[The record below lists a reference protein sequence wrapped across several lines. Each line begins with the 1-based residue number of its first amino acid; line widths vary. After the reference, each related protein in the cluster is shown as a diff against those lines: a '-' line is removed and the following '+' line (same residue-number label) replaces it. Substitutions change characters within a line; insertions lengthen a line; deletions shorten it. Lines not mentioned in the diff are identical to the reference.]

1 MKKVLLLALLLFI
14 TVDVLAQGFN
24 SASGRNHP
32 ELNWQVTET
41 EHFLIMYPDRISGIE
56 AKAASIAEETYQAL
70 SKNMGAEFKDK
81 IRIYLTDEDEI
92 NNGFASPVGK
102 GYTNIWVHTNDYSEI
117 WTAEE
122 KWLRKVIAH
131 ELAHIFHFKAT
142 WSNLGLL
149 QFVLGEPFTRSWTEG
164 VAQYQTETWD
174 SQRGDRWLR
183 KAIFDSRP
191 SFKDGQ
197 SIENSRLMYAV
208 GNSQLRYFTEKY
220 GDSTL
225 VDMLD
230 QRKSVLGIFERHD
243 FYDAF
248 EETVEGGFNSFYDD
262 WRKHMNVYY
271 NSMAA
276 NMERVDSLDADLLP
290 LPGQFYYDMAVSPDD
305 SLIAVLSLNSLAR
318 PVRRLLIVTNDSTR
332 KTTVAAEGSI
342 NFDVSWSADGKQ
354 IYYSRKVRG
363 EYSSL
368 VNDIFSY
375 DLESGNES
383 RLTDNRRAR
392 FPVSGPG
399 KSEISYIV
407 NERGVG
413 NLFTLNLESGD
424 ENQITNYDGDI
435 QLLWPLWIESRSSWL
450 LHRFDVDGSRNL
462 VLLNRE
468 TQAET
473 ILDEGDLDNRRVVL
487 SPDEK
492 RIAYTSLRDNV
503 PNVFVYDFENG
514 SSKRVT
520 NLFTGGEVHGWMAE
534 KDTLDGERIL
544 VQASETKRRDGAYW
558 ISPDREVYQPDYS
571 IPEAYTSWTQKTPPN
586 RIPSVI
592 EPDESLILNRYSY
605 SSFKNITHAM
615 SLALPYY
622 YNRDD
627 WGVFA
632 TTNWV
637 EPLGKHAISA
647 LGWVSIASP
656 AKSSFGSINYLNNQ
670 FYPWLRFS
678 AYKIPGNGSFYGD
691 EFLFEELTGGE
702 LYARWPLDLFEL
714 PYQTSSIDAQL
725 RHVLRD
731 PIGAG
736 RFDDSPRVP
745 SPETGRQTDLQIGWQ
760 IKQQRPWRDNAIH
773 PLDGRGVRLSV
784 SAAEKNFASDVSFL
798 TAEVNTYVIFPAPGL
813 HRVFAQFRAQSQWG
827 EPFPQDYIGFSRYDN
842 ISLSL
847 PNEVPQNF
855 LSNADRVRG
864 YRSFITGSQV
874 AFGSLE
880 YRIPFIPS
888 LRTTI
893 LGVLNLGSTT
903 LSLFSDAGLIRN
915 ARLEDGT
922 RDTITRWGAG
932 AEVKNHIRLFGV
944 GFSHAIGVA
953 QPTQEL
959 FTEADVDFYYRVKA
973 VVPF

>member
-1 MKKVLLLALLLFI
+1 MKRLLLLTLFFFV
-14 TVDVLAQGFN
+14 TVDLLAQGFN

-32 ELNWQVTET
+32 ELNWQVAET

-56 AKAASIAEETYQAL
+56 AEAAAIAEETYQAL
-70 SKNMGAEFKDK
+70 SKNMGVEFSDK
-81 IRIYLTDEDEI
+81 IRIYLTDQDET
-92 NNGFASPVGK
+92 NNGFASPIGK
-102 GYTNIWVHTNDYSEI
+102 GYTNIWVNTNDYSEI
-117 WTAEE
+117 WTGKE
-122 KWLRKVIAH
+122 KWLRKVISH

-142 WSNLGLL
+142 WSNMGLL
-149 QFVLGEPFTRSWTEG
+149 QFAFGEPFTRSWTEG
-164 VAQYQTETWD
+164 IGQYQTETWD

-191 SFKDGQ
+191 SFNDGQ
-197 SIENSRLMYAV
+197 SIENGRLMYAV

-225 VDMLD
+225 VDMMAK
-230 QRKSVLGIFERHD
+230 RKSVLGIFDRHD
-243 FYDAF
+243 FRDAF
-248 EETVEGGFNSFYDD
+248 NETVEGGFSAFYED

-271 NSMAA
+271 NSIAA
-276 NMERVDSLDADLLP
+276 NMERVDSLGTDLLP

-305 SLIAVLSLNSLAR
+305 SLIAVLSLGSLAR
-318 PVRRLLIVTNDSTR
+318 PVRRLFIVTNDSTR
-332 KTTVAAEGSI
+332 KTRVTAEGSI

-354 IYYSRKVRG
+354 VYYSRKARG
-363 EYSSL
+363 EYSSI

-375 DLESGNES
+375 DLETGSET
-383 RLTDNRRAR
+383 RLTTNRRAR

-399 KSEISYIV
+399 ESQISYIV
-407 NERGVG
+407 NENGTG
-413 NLFTLNLESGD
+413 NLFTLNLESGV
-424 ENQITNYDGDI
+424 EERITNYEGDV
-435 QLLWPLWIESRSSWL
+435 QLLWPLWIENKNRWL
-450 LHRFDVDGSRNL
+450 FHRFDVDGSRNL
-462 VLLNRE
+462 VLYNQENRLE
-468 TQAET
+468 
-473 ILDEGDLDNRRVVL
+473 IVLDEGNLDNRKAIL
-487 SPDEK
+487 SPNGNQ
-492 RIAYTSLRDNV
+492 IAYTSLRDDV
-503 PNVFVYDFENG
+503 PNVFVYDFDSE
-514 SSKRVT
+514 SSRRVT
-520 NLFTGGEVHGWMAE
+520 NLFTGGEAHGWMAE

-558 ISPDREVYQPDYS
+558 ISPDREVYQPNFS
-571 IPEAYTSWTQKTPPN
+571 IPEAYRSWTQKTPPN
-586 RIPSVI
+586 QIPSFI
-592 EPDESLILNRYSY
+592 EPDESLILDRYSY

-622 YNRDD
+622 AGSDD

-647 LGWVSIASP
+647 LGWVSIANP
-656 AKSSFGSINYLNNQ
+656 TESSYGSINYLNNQ

-678 AYKIPGNGSFYGD
+678 AYKIPGNGRFYDD

-702 LYARWPLDLFEL
+702 MYARWPLDLFEV

-725 RHVLRD
+725 RHLRRD
-731 PIGAG
+731 PIRAD

-745 SPETGRQTDLQIGWQ
+745 APETGRQTDLQIGWQ
-760 IKQQRPWRDNAIH
+760 IKQQRPWRDNVIH

-784 SAAEKNFASDVSFL
+784 SAAEKNLASDVSFL
-798 TAEVNTYVIFPAPGL
+798 TAELNTYIILPAPGL
-813 HRVFAQFRAQSQWG
+813 HRIFAQIRAQSQWG
-827 EPFPQDYIGFSRYDN
+827 EPFPQDFIGFSRYDN
-842 ISLSL
+842 ITLSL

-855 LSNADRVRG
+855 LSDADRVRG

-893 LGVLNLGSTT
+893 LGVLNLGSTN
-903 LSLFSDAGLIRN
+903 LSLFSDAGVVRN
-915 ARLEDGT
+915 ARLDDGT
-922 RDTITRWGAG
+922 RETVSRWGAG

-944 GFSHAIGVA
+944 GFSHALGVA
-953 QPTQEL
+953 QPTREL
-959 FTEADVDFYYRVKA
+959 FTDADVDFYYRVKA